1 MDLSQNEWEA
11 MRRSKDETIILD
23 VRTLEEYNQGHI
35 PNAQLIDIQN
45 PPNFLQELELLNR
58 SKTYLVY
65 CRSGARSSQACIL
78 MKNKGIENCFNL
90 LGGINQWNGKIV
102 T

>member
-1 MDLSQNEWEA
+1 MDLSQNEWAA
-11 MRRSKDETIILD
+11 MRQSKEGAILLD
-23 VRTLEEYNQGHI
+23 VRTIEEYNQGHI
-35 PNAQLIDIQN
+35 PNAHLIDIQN
-45 PPNFLQELELLNR
+45 PQYFLYKLELLNP

-65 CRSGARSSQACIL
+65 CRSGARSSQACVL

-90 LGGINQWNGKIV
+90 LGGINQWNGEIV

>member
-1 MDLSQNEWEA
+1 MDLSQNEWAA
-11 MRRSKDETIILD
+11 MYRSKKETILLD

-35 PNAQLIDIQN
+35 PNAKLIDIQN
-45 PPNFLQELELLNR
+45 PPNFLQELELLNP

-78 MKNKGIENCFNL
+78 MKNKGIINSFNL
-90 LGGINQWNGKIV
+90 LGGIIQWKGEIV

>member
-11 MRRSKDETIILD
+11 MNRSKEETIILD

-35 PNAQLIDIQN
+35 PNSQLIDIQN

-65 CRSGARSSQACIL
+65 CRSGARSSQACML
-78 MKNKGIENCFNL
+78 MKNKGVENCFNL

>member
-1 MDLSQNEWEA
+1 MDLSQNEWAA
-11 MRRSKDETIILD
+11 MRQSKEETILLD
-23 VRTLEEYNQGHI
+23 VRTIEEYNQGHI

-45 PPNFLQELELLNR
+45 PQFFLDELELLNP

-65 CRSGARSSQACIL
+65 CRSGARSSKACIL

-90 LGGINQWNGKIV
+90 LGGINQWNGEIV